1 MGEAP
6 RLLAILSDQP
16 ADEDRLEFDPYAR
29 TLAEIVADPATD
41 TPLTIGVFG
50 SWGAGKT
57 SLMRMVRNRLEATA
71 NSDFPI
77 RTVWFNAWLYSREE
91 ALWRALISRVLETV
105 RRFALDDAARKELRQ
120 LEARLYPPAAPTGSQ
135 LTLPRGRLP
144 ELGDASLPTLTGLE
158 LLRRQAEREGDQA
171 MTSRLEEII
180 ADVEESQAL
189 TRRDQIAALD
199 DFRRHFED
207 ISRRC
212 ILPHGRL
219 AVFVDDLDR
228 CLPDKAIEVLEA
240 VKLFLDVCGVIFV
253 LGVDREVIEAGIRVR
268 YADYETLIDGA
279 RYMEKIVQIPFN
291 LPPIPPRAVEGYV
304 RQVTGGGLPDLR
316 CERVFSVGLEANPRR
331 IKRTLN
337 VFLLLW
343 RLAQNR
349 EELRQSIKP
358 VRLAKLVVIQQY
370 YPRLYAL
377 LTQGPHYL
385 GDLERRFRETARE
398 GPEGEAL
405 PRLRE
410 RETGGEELPLSRLRE
425 RGMGGEKLPHLRE
438 GETGGEELPL
448 SRLRERGAGGEGQI
462 SAGPLAEFLSI
473 GLLRDLLT
481 CTAPDEP
488 DANFADLPPAGV
500 LEYIYLTR
508 SAVEEKA
515 VEAEVARLPFEPQM
529 VVIPAG
535 PFLMGTPPSQVDE
548 LLRLLQ
554 AEYKDA
560 KREMV
565 EREVGQHEVTLPAYA
580 ISRYPI
586 TNAEFARFIEDGGY
600 AAREH
605 WTEAGWKQKE
615 SEGWTQPR
623 YWADEKWNDPSQPVV
638 GVSWYEALA
647 YCNWLAA
654 KTGRPYR
661 LPSEAEWEKAARGAD
676 GRRYPWGNAWDAA
689 RCNNRER
696 GPGRTTPVGQYP
708 AGDSPYGVSET
719 VGQVWEWC
727 SSKYGGTG
735 TSPKYGYP
743 YRADDGREDLEGD
756 DTRILRGGSWYNGVA
771 LCRCAYR
778 GRVDP
783 WYWYYVGG
791 FRCVRASSS

>member
-135 LTLPRGRLP
+135 LTLPPGRLP
-144 ELGDASLPTLTGLE
+144 GLGNASLPTLTGLE
-158 LLRRQAEREGDQA
+158 LLRRQAQREGDQET
-171 MTSRLEEII
+171 TSRLEEII

-199 DFRRHFED
+199 DFRRHFEE

-304 RQVTGGGLPDLR
+304 HQVTSGGLPDPR
-316 CERVFSVGLEANPRR
+316 CERLFSVGLEANPRR

-349 EELRQSIKP
+349 EELRETIKP

-370 YPRLYAL
+370 YPRLFAL

-398 GPEGEAL
+398 GAGEGAVLARGRGRAAPLEGEEAA
-405 PRLRE
+405 PGGGE
-410 RETGGEELPLSRLRE
+410 GTGGES
-425 RGMGGEKLPHLRE
+425 
-438 GETGGEELPL
+438 
-448 SRLRERGAGGEGQI
+448 I

-473 GLLRDLLT
+473 GLLRDLLI

-508 SAVEEKA
+508 SAVEERA

-529 VVIPAG
+529 VAIPAG

-548 LLRLLQ
+548 LFRLLQ
-554 AEYKDA
+554 AEYEDA
-560 KREMV
+560 KREMI

-623 YWADEKWNDPSQPVV
+623 FWADEKWNDPSQPVV

-647 YCNWLAA
+647 YCRWLAA

-661 LPSEAEWEKAARGAD
+661 LPTEAEWEKAARGAD
-676 GRRYPWGNAWDAA
+676 GRRYPWGNTWDAA

-727 SSKYGGTG
+727 ASKFGGTG

-743 YRADDGREDLEGD
+743 YRADDGREDPEGD
-756 DTRILRGGSWYNGVA
+756 DTRILRGGSWYNGA
-771 LCRCAYR
+771 GYCRCAYR
-778 GRVDP
+778 NWDLPRFRNFI
-783 WYWYYVGG
+783 WG